1 MKKDKELMRLEALAQ
16 SAVPIERYCRVET
29 WHHNPTIDSKLDEH
43 KWEILAQKLKEIM
56 EEKTLKSSKLKNKE
70 DHY

>member
-1 MKKDKELMRLEALAQ
+1 MKKDKELMRLKGLAQ

-29 WHHNPTIDSKLDEH
+29 WHHNPNVESKLDEH

-56 EEKTLKSSKLKNKE
+56 EEKTLKSSKSKNKE

>member
-1 MKKDKELMRLEALAQ
+1 MRLKALAQ

-56 EEKTLKSSKLKNKE
+56 EEKTLK
-70 DHY
+70 

>member
-1 MKKDKELMRLEALAQ
+1 MKKDKELMRLKALAQ

-43 KWEILAQKLKEIM
+43 KWETLAQKLKEIM
-56 EEKTLKSSKLKNKE
+56 EEKTLK
-70 DHY
+70 